1 MVCIWRWAM
10 ARNKYPEETVKLILD
25 VSTRLFSEKG
35 YDDTSL
41 QDIIN
46 ETKLSKGAIYHHFG
60 SKEDILKAIF
70 HRLGNENAEI
80 FAKIRDDSRLSG
92 IEKLRKIFQ
101 TAVFHSN
108 QSVLLTVS
116 PCLLNNPRFLAMQ
129 IEQIYELIAPQFV
142 EPILA
147 EGVKDG
153 SINIENPHEIAEAI
167 MILTNVWLNPLVKM
181 TDTEGMGK
189 RCDTFNILLKGL
201 GIDDLLDNQTISA
214 FVQLCNKK

>member
-1 MVCIWRWAM
+1 M

-181 TDTEGMGK
+181 TDTEGMKK
-189 RCDTFNILLKGL
+189 RCDTFNTLLKGL
-201 GIDDLLDNQTISA
+201 GIDGLLDNQTISA

>member
-1 MVCIWRWAM
+1 M

-46 ETKLSKGAIYHHFG
+46 ETKLSKGAIYHHFS

-80 FAKIRDDSRLSG
+80 FAKIRDDNRLRG

-147 EGVKDG
+147 EGIKDG

-181 TDTEGMGK
+181 TDTEGMKK
-189 RCDTFNILLKGL
+189 R
-201 GIDDLLDNQTISA
+201 
-214 FVQLCNKK
+214 

>member
-1 MVCIWRWAM
+1 M

-46 ETKLSKGAIYHHFG
+46 ETKLSKGAIYHHFS

-108 QSVLLTVS
+108 QSVLLKVS

-142 EPILA
+142 EPILT

-181 TDTEGMGK
+181 TDTEGMKK
-189 RCDTFNILLKGL
+189 RCDTFNTLLKVL
-201 GIDDLLDNQTISA
+201 GIDGLLDNQTISA

>member
-1 MVCIWRWAM
+1 M

-80 FAKIRDDSRLSG
+80 FAKIRDDNRLNG

-129 IEQIYELIAPQFV
+129 IEQIYEIIAPQFV
-142 EPILA
+142 EPILT
-147 EGVKDG
+147 EGMRDG
-153 SINIENPHEIAEAI
+153 SIKIKNPHEIAEAI

-181 TDTEGMGK
+181 TNKEGMK
-189 RCDTFNILLKGL
+189 NRCDTFNTLLKGF
-201 GIDDLLDNQTISA
+201 GIDTLLDEKTVSA
-214 FVQLCNKK
+214 FVQLCNK

>member
-1 MVCIWRWAM
+1 M
-10 ARNKYPEETVKLILD
+10 
-25 VSTRLFSEKG
+25 
-35 YDDTSL
+35 

-46 ETKLSKGAIYHHFG
+46 ETKLSKGAIYHHFS

-80 FAKIRDDSRLSG
+80 FAKIRDDNRLRG

-147 EGVKDG
+147 EGIKDG
-153 SINIENPHEIAEAI
+153 SINIENPHEIAEQI

-181 TDTEGMGK
+181 TDTEGMKK
-189 RCDTFNILLKGL
+189 RCDTFNTLLKGL
-201 GIDDLLDNQTISA
+201 GIDGLLDNQTISA

>member
-1 MVCIWRWAM
+1 M

-80 FAKIRDDSRLSG
+80 FAKIRDDNRLRG

-147 EGVKDG
+147 EGIKDG

-167 MILTNVWLNPLVKM
+167 MILTNVWINPLVKM
-181 TDTEGMGK
+181 TDTEGMKK
-189 RCDTFNILLKGL
+189 RCDTFNTLLKGL
-201 GIDDLLDNQTISA
+201 GIDGLLDNQTISA

>member
-1 MVCIWRWAM
+1 M

-35 YDDTSL
+35 YDDTSF
-41 QDIIN
+41 QNIVN
-46 ETKLSKGAIYHHFG
+46 ETNLSKGAIYHHFS

-70 HRLGNENAEI
+70 HRLWNENAEI
-80 FAKIRDDSRLSG
+80 FAKIRDDNRLRG

-147 EGVKDG
+147 EGIKDG

-181 TDTEGMGK
+181 TDTEGMKK
-189 RCDTFNILLKGL
+189 RCDTFNTLLKGL
-201 GIDDLLDNQTISA
+201 GIDGLLDNQTISA

>member
-1 MVCIWRWAM
+1 M

-46 ETKLSKGAIYHHFG
+46 ETKLSKGAIYHHFS

-80 FAKIRDDSRLSG
+80 FAKIRDDNRLRG

-147 EGVKDG
+147 EGIKDG
-153 SINIENPHEIAEAI
+153 SINIENQHEIAEAI

-181 TDTEGMGK
+181 TDTEGMKK
-189 RCDTFNILLKGL
+189 RCDTFNTLLKGL
-201 GIDDLLDNQTISA
+201 GIDGLLDNQTISA

>member
-1 MVCIWRWAM
+1 M

-147 EGVKDG
+147 EGIKDG

-181 TDTEGMGK
+181 TDTEGMKK
-189 RCDTFNILLKGL
+189 RCDTFNTLLKGL
-201 GIDDLLDNQTISA
+201 GIDGLLDNQTISA

>member
-1 MVCIWRWAM
+1 M

-25 VSTRLFSEKG
+25 VSIRLFSEKG

-46 ETKLSKGAIYHHFG
+46 ETKLSKGAIYHHFS

-142 EPILA
+142 EPILT

-181 TDTEGMGK
+181 TDTEGMKK
-189 RCDTFNILLKGL
+189 RCDTFNTLLKGL
-201 GIDDLLDNQTISA
+201 GIDGLLDNQTISA

>member
-1 MVCIWRWAM
+1 M
-10 ARNKYPEETVKLILD
+10 ARNKYPEETVKIILD

-46 ETKLSKGAIYHHFG
+46 ETKLSKGAIYHHFS

-142 EPILA
+142 EPILT

-181 TDTEGMGK
+181 TDTEGMKK
-189 RCDTFNILLKGL
+189 RCDTFNTLLKVL
-201 GIDDLLDNQTISA
+201 GIDGLLDNQTISA

>member
-1 MVCIWRWAM
+1 M
-10 ARNKYPEETVKLILD
+10 ARNKYAEETVKLILD

-46 ETKLSKGAIYHHFG
+46 ETKLSKGAIYHHFS

-80 FAKIRDDSRLSG
+80 FAKIRDDNRLRG

-147 EGVKDG
+147 EGIKDG

-181 TDTEGMGK
+181 TDTEGMKK
-189 RCDTFNILLKGL
+189 RCDTFNTLLKGL
-201 GIDDLLDNQTISA
+201 GIDGLLDNQTISA

>member
-1 MVCIWRWAM
+1 M
-10 ARNKYPEETVKLILD
+10 ARNKYPDETVKLILD

-46 ETKLSKGAIYHHFG
+46 ETKLSKGAIYHHFS

-142 EPILA
+142 EPILT

-181 TDTEGMGK
+181 TDTEGMKK
-189 RCDTFNILLKGL
+189 RCDTFNTLLKGL
-201 GIDDLLDNQTISA
+201 GIDGLLDNQTISA

>member
-1 MVCIWRWAM
+1 M

-35 YDDTSL
+35 YYDTSL

-46 ETKLSKGAIYHHFG
+46 ETKLSKGAIYHHFS

-80 FAKIRDDSRLSG
+80 FAKIRDDNRLRG

-147 EGVKDG
+147 EGIKDG

-181 TDTEGMGK
+181 TDTEGMKK
-189 RCDTFNILLKGL
+189 RCDTFNTLLKGL
-201 GIDDLLDNQTISA
+201 GIDGLLDNQTISA

>member
-1 MVCIWRWAM
+1 M

-46 ETKLSKGAIYHHFG
+46 ETKLSKGAIYHHFS

-92 IEKLRKIFQ
+92 IEKLRNIFQ

-142 EPILA
+142 EPILT

-181 TDTEGMGK
+181 TDTEGMKK
-189 RCDTFNILLKGL
+189 RCDTFNTLLKVL
-201 GIDDLLDNQTISA
+201 GIDGLLDNQTISA

>member
-1 MVCIWRWAM
+1 M

-46 ETKLSKGAIYHHFG
+46 ETKLSKGAIYHHFS

-80 FAKIRDDSRLSG
+80 FAKIRDDNRLRG

-147 EGVKDG
+147 EGIKDG
-153 SINIENPHEIAEAI
+153 SINIENPHEIAEVI

-181 TDTEGMGK
+181 TDTEGMKK
-189 RCDTFNILLKGL
+189 RCDTFNTLLKGL
-201 GIDDLLDNQTISA
+201 GIDGLLDNQTISA

>member
-1 MVCIWRWAM
+1 M

-92 IEKLRKIFQ
+92 IEKIRKIFQ

-142 EPILA
+142 EPILT

-189 RCDTFNILLKGL
+189 RCDTFNTLLKGL

>member
-1 MVCIWRWAM
+1 M

-46 ETKLSKGAIYHHFG
+46 ETKLSKGAIYHHFS

-80 FAKIRDDSRLSG
+80 FAKIRDDNRLRG

-129 IEQIYELIAPQFV
+129 IEQTYELIAPQFV

-147 EGVKDG
+147 EGIKDG

-181 TDTEGMGK
+181 TDTEGMKK
-189 RCDTFNILLKGL
+189 RCDTFNTLLKGL
-201 GIDDLLDNQTISA
+201 GIDGLLDNQTISA

>member
-1 MVCIWRWAM
+1 M

-46 ETKLSKGAIYHHFG
+46 ETKLSKGAIYHHFS

-142 EPILA
+142 EPILT

-181 TDTEGMGK
+181 TDTEGMKK
-189 RCDTFNILLKGL
+189 RCDTFNTLIKGL
-201 GIDDLLDNQTISA
+201 GIDGLLDNQTISA

>member
-1 MVCIWRWAM
+1 M

-80 FAKIRDDSRLSG
+80 FAKIRDDSRLCG

-167 MILTNVWLNPLVKM
+167 MILTNLWLNPLVKM
-181 TDTEGMGK
+181 TDTEGMKK
-189 RCDTFNILLKGL
+189 RCDTFNTLLKGL
-201 GIDDLLDNQTISA
+201 GIGDLLDSQTISA

>member
-1 MVCIWRWAM
+1 M

-46 ETKLSKGAIYHHFG
+46 ETKLSKGAIYHHFS

-108 QSVLLTVS
+108 QSVLFTVS

-142 EPILA
+142 EPILT

-181 TDTEGMGK
+181 TDTEGMKK
-189 RCDTFNILLKGL
+189 RCDTFNTLLKVL
-201 GIDDLLDNQTISA
+201 GIDGLLDNQTISA

>member
-1 MVCIWRWAM
+1 M

-46 ETKLSKGAIYHHFG
+46 ETKLSKGAIYHHFS

-129 IEQIYELIAPQFV
+129 IEQIYEPIAPQFV
-142 EPILA
+142 EPILT

-181 TDTEGMGK
+181 TDTEGMKK
-189 RCDTFNILLKGL
+189 RCDTFNTLLKGL
-201 GIDDLLDNQTISA
+201 GIDGLLDNQTISA

>member
-1 MVCIWRWAM
+1 M

-46 ETKLSKGAIYHHFG
+46 ETKLSKGAIYHHFS

-70 HRLGNENAEI
+70 HRLRNENAEI

-142 EPILA
+142 EPILT

-181 TDTEGMGK
+181 TDTEGMKK
-189 RCDTFNILLKGL
+189 RCDTFNTLLKGL
-201 GIDDLLDNQTISA
+201 GIDGLLDNQTISA

>member
-1 MVCIWRWAM
+1 M

-46 ETKLSKGAIYHHFG
+46 ETKLSKGAIYHHFS

-142 EPILA
+142 EPILT
-147 EGVKDG
+147 EGVKDDP
-153 SINIENPHEIAEAI
+153 INIENPHEIAEAI

-181 TDTEGMGK
+181 TDTEGMKK
-189 RCDTFNILLKGL
+189 RCDTFNTLLKGL
-201 GIDDLLDNQTISA
+201 GIDGLLDNQTISA

>member
-1 MVCIWRWAM
+1 M

-46 ETKLSKGAIYHHFG
+46 ETKLSKGAIYHHFS
-60 SKEDILKAIF
+60 SKEDISKAIF

-142 EPILA
+142 EPILT

-181 TDTEGMGK
+181 TDTEGMKK
-189 RCDTFNILLKGL
+189 RCDTFNTLLKGL
-201 GIDDLLDNQTISA
+201 GIDGLLDNQTISA

>member
-1 MVCIWRWAM
+1 M

-60 SKEDILKAIF
+60 SKEEILKAIF

-142 EPILA
+142 EPILT

-181 TDTEGMGK
+181 TDTEGMKK
-189 RCDTFNILLKGL
+189 RCDTFNTLLKGL
-201 GIDDLLDNQTISA
+201 GIDGLLDNQTISA

>member
-1 MVCIWRWAM
+1 M

-46 ETKLSKGAIYHHFG
+46 ETKLSKGAIYHHFD

-142 EPILA
+142 EPILT

-181 TDTEGMGK
+181 TDTEGMKK
-189 RCDTFNILLKGL
+189 RCDTFNTLLKVL
-201 GIDDLLDNQTISA
+201 GIDGLLDNQTISA